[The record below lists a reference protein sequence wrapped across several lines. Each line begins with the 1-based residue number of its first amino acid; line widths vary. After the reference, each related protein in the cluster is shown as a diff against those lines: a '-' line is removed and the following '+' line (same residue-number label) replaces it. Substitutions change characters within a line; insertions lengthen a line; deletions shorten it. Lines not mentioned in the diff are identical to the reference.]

1 MNIDFVVGSVT
12 RSAGGLYY
20 SVSGLAK
27 SLSNIGV
34 RVRVIGSSDQF
45 NEADR
50 HMWDGLELVT
60 YQAGSYGLAWPGVNA
75 ILGSDADLV
84 HVHGAWN
91 AVSVYG
97 RIAGLKGIP
106 VVVSPHGMVDPWIL
120 KRRPVLKSIHAAL
133 FERYLVGRTN
143 LHALNIAE
151 LDACRSFLGRQER
164 SSLILPNGIN
174 FVDSAGGLR
183 RSGALYLGRLHP
195 KKQVLELMAT
205 WASSSLLQNEILT
218 VAGWGDDGY
227 EASVRLLA
235 QRHENIKFVGS
246 LYGPEKHQAFRAAK
260 ALLLPSLSEGLPMA
274 VLEALQFGCVPVIT
288 DYCNLPELFDAGV
301 AKRISIDLS
310 DVAAVTAALLQ
321 LPDDQLG
328 HLSNKVKAYSTRF
341 LWPQIAQDM
350 IVYYQKVL
358 EGERPVAAA

>member
-1 MNIDFVVGSVT
+1 MWN
-12 RSAGGLYY
+12 GLD
-20 SVSGLAK
+20 LA
-27 SLSNIGV
+27 
-34 RVRVIGSSDQF
+34 
-45 NEADR
+45 
-50 HMWDGLELVT
+50 T
-60 YQAGSYGLAWPGVNA
+60 YQAGNYGLAWAGVNA
-75 ILGSDADLV
+75 MLSSKADVV

-120 KRRPVLKSIHAAL
+120 KRRRVLKSIHAAL
-133 FERYLVGRTN
+133 FERHLVGRTN

-164 SSLILPNGIN
+164 SSLILPNGIT
-174 FVDSAGGLR
+174 FVDSAAGPQ

-195 KKQVLELMAT
+195 KKQVLELMTT
-205 WASSSLLQNEILT
+205 WAASSALQNEVLT
-218 VAGWGDDGY
+218 VAGWGDPEY
-227 EASVRLLA
+227 EANVRSLA
-235 QRHENIKFVGS
+235 QRHQNLKFIGS
-246 LYGPEKHQAFRAAK
+246 LYGPEKHQAFRSAK

-274 VLEALQFGCVPVIT
+274 VLEALQFGCVPIIT
-288 DYCNLPELFDAGV
+288 DYCNLPELFAAGV
-301 AKRISIDLS
+301 ARRISTDLS
-310 DVAAVTAALLQ
+310 DVAAVTSGVLQ
-321 LPDDQLG
+321 LPDNQLTE
-328 HLSNKVKAYSTRF
+328 LSEKVKAYSTRF